1 MCTLRNDTER
11 KIQEV
16 TTTVGGV
23 SDSMNQRIDARVV
36 VSRKMTDRLPQETN
50 GRARRLLMILRS
62 MGQRQKIF

>member
-1 MCTLRNDTER
+1 VCTLRNDTER

>member
-1 MCTLRNDTER
+1 LRNDTER